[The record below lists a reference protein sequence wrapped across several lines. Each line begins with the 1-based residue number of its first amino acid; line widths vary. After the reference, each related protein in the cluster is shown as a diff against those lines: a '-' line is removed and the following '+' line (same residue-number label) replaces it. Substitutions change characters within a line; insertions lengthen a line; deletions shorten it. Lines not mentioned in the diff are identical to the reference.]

1 MSQVVLVWEMG
12 ADLGH
17 VTRLDALA
25 KHLTTRGHS
34 VTCVLSSLS
43 EIQRIYLPPHT
54 PPYQVIQGPSWPDRH
69 SKLSRSPAN
78 LAEVLLSI
86 GYHKPQLVAAK
97 LGEWRAI
104 FSQLH
109 PDVII
114 YDYAP
119 TALLATRDYLCK
131 KISLDDP
138 FSKPPETFPL
148 PSFDQNA
155 KVSTA
160 NLAISDT
167 RLVDIVNQV
176 LVQFELSPIRQT
188 SDLFASDKSFLLSIP
203 ELDPFAYLRNA
214 ATYLG
219 FIEAHDRDK
228 KIALNWNTE
237 STAKKVFAYLKPSYP
252 KLKELLCNIVRL
264 NIQGR
269 FFIPH
274 ADQEILDI
282 CKNSNVQISN
292 TPYDLS
298 ENLAPCDLVIC
309 HGGHST
315 LLQAALCG
323 VPALV
328 IPLQQEQLSTTQK
341 CVDSGLALWLGHG
354 VTDSEKIR
362 SAIQSLL
369 FDEHFQQNTQQCA
382 MRYRNRLTRSAMEV
396 IVEYVEA
403 CV

>member
-1 MSQVVLVWEMG
+1 MPQVVLVWEMG

-17 VTRLDALA
+17 VTRLDSLA
-25 KHLTTRGHS
+25 KHLIGRGHS
-34 VTCVLSSLS
+34 VVCVFSSLN
-43 EIQRIYLPPHT
+43 ETQRTYLPPAT
-54 PPYQVIQGPSWPDRH
+54 PPYQVIQGPSWPDRR

-86 GYHKPQLVAAK
+86 GYHQPQLVATK

-104 FSQLH
+104 FSQLQ

-119 TALLATRDYLCK
+119 TALLATRDYSCK

-160 NLAISDT
+160 NLAISDS

-176 LVQFELSPIRQT
+176 LLQFQLSPIKQA

-203 ELDPFAYLRNA
+203 ELDPFAHLRNA

-219 FIEAHDRDK
+219 FIEAQSCDK
-228 KIALNWNTE
+228 KIPLNWNTE
-237 STAKKVFAYLKPSYP
+237 SNAKKVFAYLKPSYP
-252 KLKELLCNIVRL
+252 KLKELLYNIMRL

-274 ADQEILDI
+274 ADQAILDI
-282 CKNSNVQISN
+282 CKNSNMEISN

-298 ENLAPCDLVIC
+298 ENLPPCDLVIC

-323 VPALV
+323 VPALI

-354 VTDSEKIR
+354 VTDSEKI
-362 SAIQSLL
+362 QSILQALL
-369 FDEHFQQNTQQCA
+369 YDQRFQQSVQQCA
-382 MRYRNRLTRSAMEV
+382 MRYRNRFTRSAMEV
-396 IVEYVEA
+396 IVEYVET